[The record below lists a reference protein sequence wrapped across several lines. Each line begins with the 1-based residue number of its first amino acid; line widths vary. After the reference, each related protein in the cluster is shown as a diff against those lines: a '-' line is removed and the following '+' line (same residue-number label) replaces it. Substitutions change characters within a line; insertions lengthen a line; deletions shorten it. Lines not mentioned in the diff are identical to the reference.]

1 MALTLSPLGV
11 EENHNVI
18 RYNLCIFSRRK
29 SYLDRNVHLFY
40 IKYQKYIL
48 PDDKQFWN
56 IARDE
61 AVYRLDENLSR
72 LPRYAAACPAKR
84 WPAPLC
90 GAMRDKKMNCPCLGH
105 MEEKEAGEVHK
116 AFQD

>member
-61 AVYRLDENLSR
+61 AIYRLDENLSR
-72 LPRYAAACPAKR
+72 FAGLVPPAPRSGGLSRYAG
-84 WPAPLC
+84 LC
-90 GAMRDKKMNCPCLGH
+90 GIKR
-105 MEEKEAGEVHK
+105 
-116 AFQD
+116 